1 MKNRFIVM
9 VILVL
14 ITIQLNG
21 QNLISLYKNGN
32 VKLVEDTN
40 FGTKNDWNT
49 LLSDY
54 NLEQYGKE
62 TGKIKRI
69 VVAQDGS
76 IFMSHK
82 SKYEIWKFDKNG
94 NFVLKFGKKGSGKD
108 QFPFLPTVEGILDGK
123 YVFTS
128 DCQGRL
134 KFFDLNGKFI
144 KMIQLKYM
152 PLEIV
157 SLSNSKLGILGYT
170 NGKSI
175 VVIKDFNTETEKRI
189 LTENS
194 STTEGSMS
202 IELPGGDKMYFQP
215 PYSQSSSEKI
225 CIATAKNGNL
235 LVAFTSTGVVTEY
248 SKEGKVIQVFNLNI
262 PPLKITEEDINK
274 LYQTVTNGT
283 SQFEEQLIK
292 MKKYSKE
299 EIENIIKQY
308 EKIQKSFKE
317 KKNYPD
323 HLPYFTSFMV
333 DSEGNLIV
341 FEYTKTDQ
349 SNKFRAYTFDPKG
362 KFVCTSSFQS
372 DTYEINFDPNSMAF
386 HQGFVYGVVFKKQ
399 CKDKCL
405 RLMKF
410 KMTNCQ

>member
-9 VILVL
+9 MILL
-14 ITIQLNG
+14 ITVAHLNG

-32 VKLVEDTN
+32 IKLVEETN
-40 FGTKNDWNT
+40 YGSKNDWNS
-49 LLSDY
+49 LLFDY

-62 TGKIKRI
+62 TGKMKRI
-69 VVAQDGS
+69 VVAPDGS

-108 QFPFLPTVEGILDGK
+108 QFPFLPTVEGIMDGK
-123 YVFTS
+123 YIFTS
-128 DCQGRL
+128 DCQGRI
-134 KFFDLNGKFI
+134 KFFDLNGKFV

-152 PLEIV
+152 PLEIIP
-157 SLSNSKLGILGYT
+157 LANSKLAILGYT
-170 NGKSI
+170 NNKSI

-194 STTEGSMS
+194 SSIEGSMS
-202 IELPGGDKMYFQP
+202 IELPGGNKMYFQP
-215 PYSQSSSEKI
+215 PYSQTSSEKI

-235 LVAFTSTGVVTEY
+235 LVALTSTGVVTEY
-248 SKEGKVIQVFNLNI
+248 SKDGKKIQEFNLNI
-262 PPLKITEEDINK
+262 PPLKITEEDINDY
-274 LYQTVTNGT
+274 YQTTIKGWT
-283 SQFEEQLIK
+283 KFEENLMK
-292 MKKYSKE
+292 MKKYSKDE
-299 EIENIIKQY
+299 LEKIKKQY
-308 EKIQKSFKE
+308 NSAALSFKE

-323 HLPYFTSFMV
+323 HLPFFTSLIV

-372 DTYEINFDPNSMAF
+372 DTYELNFEPNSMAF
-386 HQGFVYGVVFKKQ
+386 YQGFIYGVVFKKQ

-410 KMTNCQ
+410 KMTISH